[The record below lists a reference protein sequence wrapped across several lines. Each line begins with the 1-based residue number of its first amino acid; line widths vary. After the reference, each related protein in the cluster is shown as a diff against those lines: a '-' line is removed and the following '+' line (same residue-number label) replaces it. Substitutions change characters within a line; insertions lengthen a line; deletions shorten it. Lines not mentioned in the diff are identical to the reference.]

1 MPSMMQMMI
10 ESRATVMHFFDTT
23 YHDILL
29 SSSPDAQA
37 LKRRFDASS
46 LVAAMSMGLRAFAMS
61 VPLRHLRTVT
71 TVAHTQTRGSNVPL
85 RATISGERR
94 RRDARV
100 KAYPA
105 GEGVKTHPSPGKRH
119 GDLPKN
125 FEHLAVEEPLYQWWE
140 EQGYFH
146 PNEAAPGA
154 PFVIPMPPPN
164 VTGALH
170 MGHAMFVTLQ
180 DVMTRSA
187 RMRGRKTLWL
197 PGTDHAGIAT
207 QLVVER
213 KLESEGVKRT
223 DMTREEFVD
232 RVWEWKA
239 EYGGRIQ
246 QQIKRLGA
254 SCDWSRE
261 RFTLDE
267 GLSESVLEAFITLHD
282 RGLIYKGTYMVNW
295 APKLQTAVSD
305 LEVEY
310 SEEPGTLFYFKYP
323 VEGGSA
329 DDYLPVA
336 TTRPETILGDTAV
349 AVHPDD
355 ARYKH
360 LIGKKCV
367 VPLSGGRTVPII
379 GDTYVDMEFGTGALK
394 ITPGHDPNDYEIGKR
409 VGLDMINILNKDGS
423 MNANCGKYNGLD
435 RSVVRTQLWKD
446 MGDEGLVLKEEPY
459 TLRVPRSQRGGEVI
473 EPIVSEQWFC
483 KMDSMAEPSLK
494 AVETGE
500 LTIVPQ
506 RFEKIYKSWLTDIRD
521 WCISRQLWWGHRIP
535 VWYVHDSAE
544 DLARACEGEGKGSNK
559 RYVVARNDAEAE
571 QKAKAA
577 YGDNIVLHREEDVLD
592 TWFSSGLWPFSTQ
605 GWPNEDAPD
614 MKNYFPASVL
624 ETGHDILFFWVA
636 RMIMMSYGM
645 TGKLPFHTVFLHGL
659 VRDAQGRK
667 MSKSLGNVVDPLG
680 VIAEQGTD
688 ALRFTLATGT
698 AAGQDLNL
706 NLERLASNRNFTNKI
721 WNAGK
726 FVLYSMDEMS
736 DEDRMALV
744 DEGRALC
751 ADAAAIAKLPL
762 AERWIVSKLNATVD
776 HVTTAQDKYD
786 FGEAGRATYT
796 FFYDSFA
803 DWYIEGAKSRLY
815 GDNAA
820 ASRMTKAVS
829 LYVLD
834 QTLRLLH
841 PFVPYVTEEVWQALP
856 HRGEALIGQDWPAL
870 NAHVDTN
877 AVNAFENLQKVV
889 TRIRNARAEY
899 SVEPAKRIPAYVVC
913 ADAALNAE
921 LAAEINVIATLARLN
936 IDECSVSTTPPAA
949 FADAPE
955 NFVQIIINEQLEAYL
970 PLAGLAD
977 PVKEIA
983 RLTKQQTKM
992 EKEIAGLAGRVN
1004 SPSFTDKAPPAVVD
1018 KARKE
1023 LSDLEEQL
1031 AAVVARV
1038 RQMESLV

>member
-1 MPSMMQMMI
+1 
-10 ESRATVMHFFDTT
+10 
-23 YHDILL
+23 
-29 SSSPDAQA
+29 
-37 LKRRFDASS
+37 
-46 LVAAMSMGLRAFAMS
+46 MSVGLRAFAMS

-71 TVAHTQTRGSNVPL
+71 TVAHSQTRGSNLPL

-815 GDNAA
+815 GDDAA

-870 NAHVDTN
+870 NAHVDTD

-936 IDECSVSTTPPAA
+936 IDECSVSTAPPAA

>member
-1 MPSMMQMMI
+1 
-10 ESRATVMHFFDTT
+10 
-23 YHDILL
+23 
-29 SSSPDAQA
+29 
-37 LKRRFDASS
+37 
-46 LVAAMSMGLRAFAMS
+46 
-61 VPLRHLRTVT
+61 
-71 TVAHTQTRGSNVPL
+71 
-85 RATISGERR
+85 
-94 RRDARV
+94 
-100 KAYPA
+100 
-105 GEGVKTHPSPGKRH
+105 
-119 GDLPKN
+119 
-125 FEHLAVEEPLYQWWE
+125 
-140 EQGYFH
+140 
-146 PNEAAPGA
+146 
-154 PFVIPMPPPN
+154 
-164 VTGALH
+164 
-170 MGHAMFVTLQ
+170 
-180 DVMTRSA
+180 
-187 RMRGRKTLWL
+187 
-197 PGTDHAGIAT
+197 
-207 QLVVER
+207 
-213 KLESEGVKRT
+213 
-223 DMTREEFVD
+223 
-232 RVWEWKA
+232 
-239 EYGGRIQ
+239 
-246 QQIKRLGA
+246 
-254 SCDWSRE
+254 
-261 RFTLDE
+261 
-267 GLSESVLEAFITLHD
+267 
-282 RGLIYKGTYMVNW
+282 
-295 APKLQTAVSD
+295 
-305 LEVEY
+305 
-310 SEEPGTLFYFKYP
+310 
-323 VEGGSA
+323 
-329 DDYLPVA
+329 
-336 TTRPETILGDTAV
+336 
-349 AVHPDD
+349 
-355 ARYKH
+355 
-360 LIGKKCV
+360 
-367 VPLSGGRTVPII
+367 
-379 GDTYVDMEFGTGALK
+379 
-394 ITPGHDPNDYEIGKR
+394 
-409 VGLDMINILNKDGS
+409 
-423 MNANCGKYNGLD
+423 
-435 RSVVRTQLWKD
+435 
-446 MGDEGLVLKEEPY
+446 
-459 TLRVPRSQRGGEVI
+459 
-473 EPIVSEQWFC
+473 
-483 KMDSMAEPSLK
+483 
-494 AVETGE
+494 
-500 LTIVPQ
+500 
-506 RFEKIYKSWLTDIRD
+506 
-521 WCISRQLWWGHRIP
+521 
-535 VWYVHDSAE
+535 VWYAHDSAE

-936 IDECSVSTTPPAA
+936 IGECSVSTTPPAA

>member
-1 MPSMMQMMI
+1 
-10 ESRATVMHFFDTT
+10 
-23 YHDILL
+23 
-29 SSSPDAQA
+29 
-37 LKRRFDASS
+37 
-46 LVAAMSMGLRAFAMS
+46 MSVGLRAFAMS

-71 TVAHTQTRGSNVPL
+71 TVAHSQTRGSNLPL

-815 GDNAA
+815 GDDAA

>member
-1 MPSMMQMMI
+1 
-10 ESRATVMHFFDTT
+10 
-23 YHDILL
+23 
-29 SSSPDAQA
+29 
-37 LKRRFDASS
+37 
-46 LVAAMSMGLRAFAMS
+46 MSMGLRAFAMS

-71 TVAHTQTRGSNVPL
+71 TVAHTQTRGSNAPL

-815 GDNAA
+815 GDDAA